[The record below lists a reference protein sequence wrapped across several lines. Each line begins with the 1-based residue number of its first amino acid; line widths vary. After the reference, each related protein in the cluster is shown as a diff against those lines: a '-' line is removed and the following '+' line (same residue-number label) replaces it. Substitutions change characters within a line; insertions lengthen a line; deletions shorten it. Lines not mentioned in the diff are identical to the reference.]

1 MSKLIAVSDEV
12 YEMLLRIKKGRSF
25 TEVIKST
32 LEENKADISESF
44 GIWKMNDAEAEDF
57 KKRIKENR
65 KNFFKKGL

>member
-1 MSKLIAVSDEV
+1 
-12 YEMLLRIKKGRSF
+12 MLLRIKKGRSF

-44 GIWKMNDAEAEDF
+44 GIWKMNDAEAEDL